1 MRWIAMNGMKPQ
13 IALPTFF
20 FVHKNE
26 NTAVNWIVV
35 RFSKSYHL
43 EGCDKADVLLFA
55 YTRLITIINYSFIHS
70 KIVQHNQN

>member
-35 RFSKSYHL
+35 RFLKYCNL
-43 EGCDKADVLLFA
+43 EGCSKADVLLFA
-55 YTRLITIINYSFIHS
+55 YTRLMTIIDTSFIHS
-70 KIVQHNQN
+70 KMVHHN